1 MRLATTAARTVV
13 RAAGLIQIVLGGLFW
28 FDSQLQLIP
37 IHMLVG
43 FLLVIGLWTLAG
55 LGAASGV
62 PLARVVL
69 AVAWGVLV
77 PWLGLNQAEM
87 LGGDY
92 HWLVQVIHLVVGLA
106 AIWQAEGL
114 AVAIGRRRQV
124 AATGGL

>member
-28 FDSQLQLIP
+28 MGSQLQLIP
-37 IHMLVG
+37 VHMLVG

-77 PWLGLNQAEM
+77 PWLGLNQAGM
-87 LGGDY
+87 LVGDY
-92 HWLVQVIHLVVGLA
+92 HWLVEVIHLLVGMA
-106 AIWQAEGL
+106 AIWQAEAL
-114 AVAIGRRRQV
+114 AVAIGRRQV
-124 AATGGL
+124 AATGGV